1 MIRALAA
8 ADFAAWEQLWLAY
21 LRFYRA
27 DVSDDAT
34 AVAFRRLSEQ
44 TDGMIGL
51 VATDDEGALIG
62 LAHLVFHPSTWS
74 ADPYCYLEDLFVAP
88 AARGT
93 GTARQLLEAV
103 FAEARRRG
111 AARTYWETQEFNG
124 PARSLYDQVAHRTS
138 FVIYER

>member
-1 MIRALAA
+1 MIRGLAA
-8 ADFAAWEQLWLAY
+8 ADFAAWEPLWVAY

-27 DVSDDAT
+27 DVPSAVTAAT
-34 AVAFRRLSEQ
+34 FRRLCDQ
-44 TDGMIGL
+44 TDGMLGL
-51 VATDDEGALIG
+51 VAGDEHDELVG

-74 ADPYCYLEDLFVAP
+74 SDPYCYLEDLFVSP

-103 FAEARRRG
+103 FDEADRRG
-111 AARTYWETQEFNG
+111 AARTYWETQEFNA